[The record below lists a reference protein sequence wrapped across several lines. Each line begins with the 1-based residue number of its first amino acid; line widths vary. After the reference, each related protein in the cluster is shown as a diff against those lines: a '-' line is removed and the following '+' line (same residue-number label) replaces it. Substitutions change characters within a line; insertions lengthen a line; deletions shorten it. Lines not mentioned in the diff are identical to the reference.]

1 MVSSLFVRTFRLLI
15 YLLQPCR
22 ELGRFR
28 VEKYRVNY
36 KLVREAHRAGG
47 DQSEPHVSLHYTPL
61 YGCVPGY
68 VVSDLASHFACAL

>member
-1 MVSSLFVRTFRLLI
+1 
-15 YLLQPCR
+15 
-22 ELGRFR
+22 